1 MKHFVPLDVK
11 TEKKFS
17 PKIFMF
23 DFFFIIGF
31 AGFGWATQN
40 IVITALRT
48 LYLVFCFAV
57 GFFLSRPSQNNPGK
71 RLYQSFWFYLIRP
84 RTAYIPVQT
93 SKKRL
98 TLDKSINKKQY
109 PSAAYFKELV
119 FPDGG
124 ISNEKKDP
132 D

>member
-31 AGFGWATQN
+31 AGFGWAT
-40 IVITALRT
+40 
-48 LYLVFCFAV
+48 
-57 GFFLSRPSQNNPGK
+57 QNNPGK

-132 D
+132 DKEK

>member
-40 IVITALRT
+40 IVIPALVILGVLLCRWFFPISTFAKQSRKTALPVV
-48 LYLVFCFAV
+48 LV
-57 GFFLSRPSQNNPGK
+57 LSHKTSNRVYSGSDFK
-71 RLYQSFWFYLIRP
+71 KKTHIR
-84 RTAYIPVQT
+84 
-93 SKKRL
+93 
-98 TLDKSINKKQY
+98 
-109 PSAAYFKELV
+109 
-119 FPDGG
+119 
-124 ISNEKKDP
+124 
-132 D
+132 

>member
-40 IVITALRT
+40 IVIPALRT

-57 GFFLSRPSQNNPGK
+57 GFSYLDLRKTIPENGFTSRSG
-71 RLYQSFWFYLIRP
+71 F
-84 RTAYIPVQT
+84 
-93 SKKRL
+93 
-98 TLDKSINKKQY
+98 
-109 PSAAYFKELV
+109 
-119 FPDGG
+119 
-124 ISNEKKDP
+124 IS
-132 D
+132 

>member
-40 IVITALRT
+40 IVIPALRT
-48 LYLVFCFAV
+48 LYL
-57 GFFLSRPSQNNPGK
+57 S
-71 RLYQSFWFYLIRP
+71 LIH
-84 RTAYIPVQT
+84 I
-93 SKKRL
+93 
-98 TLDKSINKKQY
+98 
-109 PSAAYFKELV
+109 
-119 FPDGG
+119 
-124 ISNEKKDP
+124 
-132 D
+132 

>member
-23 DFFFIIGF
+23 DFFFIVGF

-40 IVITALRT
+40 IVIPALRT

-57 GFFLSRPSQNNPGK
+57 GFFLSRPSQNNARVAAVNCG
-71 RLYQSFWFYLIRP
+71 LSHVDI
-84 RTAYIPVQT
+84 
-93 SKKRL
+93 KKHQR
-98 TLDKSINKKQY
+98 
-109 PSAAYFKELV
+109 
-119 FPDGG
+119 
-124 ISNEKKDP
+124 
-132 D
+132 